1 MYEPAILW
9 EQLAIRNQ
17 QADCAFRPT
26 GSAQQPAE
34 EYRRRFPLMTAD
46 QEELAANSANE
57 HESRTQEMIRV
68 FRVNS
73 WLVFLANCQLLIASF
88 FGCLLTAVC

>member
-1 MYEPAILW
+1 LNEPAILW
-9 EQLAIRNQ
+9 EQLVIRNQ
-17 QADCAFRPT
+17 QVDCAFRPT

-46 QEELAANSANE
+46 QEELAAIPRMNTNQE
-57 HESRTQEMIRV
+57 LNEMIRV
-68 FRVNS
+68 FRINS

-88 FGCLLTAVC
+88 FG